1 MKVMEKIFLKFSAP
15 SFETDMILLG
25 HPNEIYFK
33 MESILLLY
41 LFFGKELL
49 TRAESTVITGINKK
63 RPA

>member
-41 LFFGKELL
+41 LFLK
-49 TRAESTVITGINKK
+49 RITNSGRKYGNYWNK
-63 RPA
+63 